1 MMRVALIYA
10 TERGVKVCA
19 PVHDALLIESS
30 IDGIGNAVADCQ
42 RAMGDASELIL
53 KGFRLNS
60 DAEIVHYT
68 DRYFDKRGEGM
79 WSKIHKFLN

>member
-1 MMRVALIYA
+1 M
-10 TERGVKVCA
+10 CA

-30 IDGIGNAVADCQ
+30 IDENNALAECQ

-60 DAEIVHYT
+60 GAEVVRYP
-68 DRYFDKRGEGM
+68 DRYFDKREEGM
-79 WSKIHKFLN
+79 WSKIHKFMN